1 MVPSEE
7 FKLQSLHHQNKTTK
21 IMHLLDRTIS
31 HNCNNTA
38 SGNYKLPCKVKS
50 AEEALTS
57 LTGLDA
63 RDLKWHLKSPE

>member
-1 MVPSEE
+1 
-7 FKLQSLHHQNKTTK
+7 
-21 IMHLLDRTIS
+21 MHLLDRTIS